1 MNIITKIWMRKA
13 YCKTNFNVFL
23 HRKSSTPETQPP
35 CQTYNQV
42 QDHCGFTTIYHFTPK
57 IYLVIL
63 LTICQTLLIIE
74 VLRIKWQIYGNP
86 IKNWYFSL
94 FSLLKCQTLL
104 IIEVLRIKWQIYGN
118 PIKNWYFSL
127 FSLLKCLLGIDI
139 LGRDFFL
146 VWLLDVKW
154 ST

>member
-1 MNIITKIWMRKA
+1 MNIITKIWMWKA
-13 YCKTNFNVFL
+13 YCKTNFYVIL
-23 HRKSSTPETQPP
+23 QRKSSTPETQPP

-42 QDHCGFTTIYHFTPK
+42 QDHCGFTTIYPFTPK

-94 FSLLKCQTLL
+94 FSLLKC
-104 IIEVLRIKWQIYGN
+104 
-118 PIKNWYFSL
+118 
-127 FSLLKCLLGIDI
+127 LLGIDI
-139 LGRDFFL
+139 LERNFVL
-146 VWLLDVKW
+146 VWLLSGCEMVNITQPKE
-154 ST
+154 SSFPTH